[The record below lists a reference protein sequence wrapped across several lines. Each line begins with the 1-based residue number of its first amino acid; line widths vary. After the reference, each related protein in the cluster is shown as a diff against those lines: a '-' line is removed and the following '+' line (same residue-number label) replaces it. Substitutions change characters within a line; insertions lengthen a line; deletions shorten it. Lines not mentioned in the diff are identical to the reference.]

1 MLPLHHGV
9 CGLAILDW
17 RFSIQAQCPKLERDR
32 VYAKQL
38 AAKIDVE
45 SVAAAASM
53 MAWPQPTGPWIM
65 ERTIYLQH
73 YRVCLTSD
81 GAPREINKEG
91 AAITYEAVDER
102 SREPVDLKLI
112 RLESIDS
119 GAREK
124 LEEQARAA
132 QMLRHV
138 NIAKVFD
145 FGREGGNFVCVS
157 EHLPGETLAAWV
169 AAHGPMPADA
179 ALRVA
184 EQIVSVLS
192 SASFHRLPY
201 PPIQPSDIIVVSGQ
215 TPEGSWPLVKLINF
229 GLPTLTSGHE
239 FKAENVAAHEQAS
252 STEKSASPEQS
263 AHGTKDIRSEV
274 YSLGATLYFLLT
286 GVALSDEGL
295 QRPPKFPKFPKPLR
309 ALLARMLHRNPD
321 QRPKDLVGLAE
332 MIRECLLKVERRRA
346 LADKYGI
353 PYRTTIPRQRAVPP
367 RRLLRIAL
375 PVAALLLAV
384 GVIAAV
390 LLREPIGRLVRQA
403 RETKPIGVLVGV
415 PESSPPGVQIA
426 STTTAPAAVASQ
438 GGTAGMPSAGQP
450 PVNAATGSNSPEVSS
465 PDLQQTQT
473 SNAQSQ
479 VAGPSASV
487 ESSSATIVESSSS
500 SAGEKSSLPPDE
512 ASQPATAGQ
521 SSSQSKKKTAPSA
534 SQRRIGSVRARM
546 VGITSDGRLIY
557 RMPSGRTR
565 VVAPDSDE
573 GEFAPRRHRR
583 VFIDRDEVFAPPP
596 RFAPDYFPDD

>member
-1 MLPLHHGV
+1 
-9 CGLAILDW
+9 
-17 RFSIQAQCPKLERDR
+17 
-32 VYAKQL
+32 
-38 AAKIDVE
+38 
-45 SVAAAASM
+45 
-53 MAWPQPTGPWIM
+53 M
-65 ERTIYLQH
+65 ERTIFLQH
-73 YRVCLTSD
+73 YRVCLTSNA
-81 GAPREINKEG
+81 APREISRDG

-112 RLESIDS
+112 PLEGIDP
-119 GAREK
+119 GVREQ

-138 NIAKVFD
+138 NVAKVFD

-201 PPIQPSDIIVVSGQ
+201 PPIQPSDMIVVPGQ

-229 GLPTLTSGHE
+229 GLPTLRSDPE
-239 FKAENVAAHEQAS
+239 LQPENFETHEQGS
-252 STEKSASPEQS
+252 SGEKSASPEQL
-263 AHGTKDIRSEV
+263 AHGTTDVRSEV
-274 YSLGATLYFLLT
+274 HSLGATLYFLLT
-286 GVALSDEGL
+286 GVALSAEEL
-295 QRPPKFPKFPKPLR
+295 KRPPRFSKFPKPLR
-309 ALLARMLHRNPD
+309 TLLARMLHRNPD
-321 QRPKDLVGLAE
+321 QRPKDLVVLAE
-332 MIRECLLKVERRRA
+332 MIRGCLLKIERRRA

-353 PYRTTIPRQRAVPP
+353 PYRTTIPRRVEPRARPF
-367 RRLLRIAL
+367 LRIAL
-375 PVAALLLAV
+375 PIAALLLA
-384 GVIAAV
+384 AAALAAI
-390 LLREPIGRLVRQA
+390 LLPEPIGRIMSRV
-403 RETKPIGVLVGV
+403 RETKPIGVLIGV
-415 PESSPPGVQIA
+415 PESSPPVAVQNSQTATPKAFGATAASQVAGAGVPSPSQP
-426 STTTAPAAVASQ
+426 SVNTAAV
-438 GGTAGMPSAGQP
+438 
-450 PVNAATGSNSPEVSS
+450 SNSPQVSS
-465 PDLQQTQT
+465 ADLQQTQT

-479 VAGPSASV
+479 VAGPNASV
-487 ESSSATIVESSSS
+487 ESSPAAIAESSSS
-500 SAGEKSSLPPDE
+500 SSDETRSPSQPDG
-512 ASQPATAGQ
+512 ASQPATVGQ
-521 SSSQSKKKTAPSA
+521 SSSQSKKKTVSA
-534 SQRRIGSVRARM
+534 SQRRVGSAHAQM

-557 RMPSGRTR
+557 RLPSGRTR